1 MYKNILT
8 AMAVVVLG
16 TAFAFGAAD
25 PKDRILTSQTYVDA
39 IVGALANSMKGTAGT
54 VVIRDNSGAPTGEVG
69 ILDNPDDYDENTNA
83 GDLATAGFVV
93 DAIADAVDN
102 FDVPTT
108 QDIVDDIP
116 KLQMSKLTCAN
127 ANDCTLWDIETRTV
141 LGTDIECSTNTDC
154 ASFIC
159 APGTGTPACQN
170 NICQCVSL

>member
-39 IVGALANSMKGTAGT
+39 IVGALANSMKGAAGT
-54 VVIRDNSGAPTGEVG
+54 VVIRDNSGDPTGEVG
-69 ILDNPDDYDENTNA
+69 ILDNPDDYDENTNS
-83 GDLATAGFVV
+83 GDLATAGFVA
-93 DAIADAVDN
+93 DAIADAVNN
-102 FDVPTT
+102 FDV

-141 LGTDIECSTNTDC
+141 LGTDVECSTNADC
-154 ASFIC
+154 TNFAC
-159 APGTGTPACQN
+159 APGTGTPECN
-170 NICQCVSL
+170 SGVCMCSVS

>member
-39 IVGALANSMKGTAGT
+39 IVGALANSMKGSAGT
-54 VVIRDNSGAPTGEVG
+54 VVIRDNSGDPTGEVG

-83 GDLATAGFVV
+83 DNLATAGFVA

-127 ANDCTLWDIETRTV
+127 ADDCTLWDIETRTV
-141 LGTDIECSTNTDC
+141 LGTDVECSTNTDC
-154 ASFIC
+154 TNF
-159 APGTGTPACQN
+159 ACPSDGSVPRCSSGVCN
-170 NICQCVSL
+170 CVLY